1 MRHLTR
7 KCQANENST
16 AIGHCSMHDCNGRHS
31 CSSAR
36 TDHSC
41 GRYSVFRRPR
51 DQQRTGISGIPSFT
65 FFGAGKIDVA
75 LAAAAIA
82 HTSGDVFL
90 GGGLSAQYR
99 RHPRWFIEA
108 SVMPGAYWEN
118 EQGNGL
124 GSTFEIRSQLALG
137 YTLKS
142 GDRISIGIS
151 HKSNA
156 STAEFNPGVNSLTV
170 RWHFSF

>member
-1 MRHLTR
+1 MKTARQLAIVACMIATGGIPVVAQELIIAAGGTQFSDDR
-7 KCQANENST
+7 ATNS
-16 AIGHCSMHDCNGRHS
+16 ALASLEYRHS
-31 CSSAR
+31 P
-36 TDHSC
+36 
-41 GRYSVFRRPR
+41 FL
-51 DQQRTGISGIPSFT
+51 
-65 FFGAGKIDVA
+65 GAGKIDVA

>member
-1 MRHLTR
+1 MNTALPLATVA
-7 KCQANENST
+7 CMIATGGIPVAAQELIVAAGGTQFSDDLATNSAQASLEY
-16 AIGHCSMHDCNGRHS
+16 RHS
-31 CSSAR
+31 PFS
-36 TDHSC
+36 
-41 GRYSVFRRPR
+41 
-51 DQQRTGISGIPSFT
+51 
-65 FFGAGKIDVA
+65 GAGRLDVA
-75 LAAAAIA
+75 LTAIA
-82 HTSGDVFL
+82 EAHSSGDVFL
-90 GGGLSAQYR
+90 GGGLSARYALKS
-99 RHPRWFIEA
+99 RWFIDA

-156 STAEFNPGVNSLTV
+156 STADFNPGVNSLTV
-170 RWHFSF
+170 RWHFAF